1 MVAQI
6 SKCRLCETDKLE
18 IVIDLKQQ
26 SLSGYFPSSAE
37 TDVEVLPLI
46 LVKCAECNLV
56 QLQHSVSQ
64 TTLYHENYGYR
75 SGINTTMSNHLASL
89 VRSIENKLN
98 IKDADIVIDIASNDG
113 TLLNSYQ
120 NKKLIRIGVDPLAE
134 HLSEYYEPGIKK
146 ISNFFNEEVVTP
158 FLSGEKAK
166 VITSVAVF
174 YDLERPKDFVKAI
187 RNLLDINGIWVLE
200 QSDLGS
206 MIESNSFDTICH
218 EHLEYYSLGVINIL
232 LKQNNLRIF
241 DVELN
246 ASNGGSHRIF
256 ACHENSNFE
265 TNNRAINHLLSREH
279 RQKLSENETYF
290 EFMQRCEVEM
300 QKLCKFIEKEQAKGK
315 TFHVYGASTKG
326 NVLLQYCGLSAKQI
340 EMAADR
346 NPRKWGCY
354 TPGTKIPIQSE
365 ETSRSAK
372 PDYLVVLPWHFR
384 QEFIARETELLK
396 QGTSL
401 IFPLPNFEIF
411 SGDET

>member
-6 SKCRLCETDKLE
+6 SKCRLCETEKLE

-37 TDVEVLPLI
+37 TDVDAFPLI
-46 LVKCAECNLV
+46 LVKCANCNLV

-89 VRSIENKLN
+89 VRSIEDKLN
-98 IKDADIVIDIASNDG
+98 FKDGDIVIDIASNDG
-113 TLLNSYQ
+113 TLLNSYL
-120 NKKLIRIGVDPLAE
+120 NKKLTRIGVDPLSD
-134 HLSEYYEPGIKK
+134 HLSEYYEAGIKK
-146 ISNFFNEEVVTP
+146 ISKFFSEEVVTP
-158 FLSGEKAK
+158 FLDGKKAK
-166 VITSVAVF
+166 VITSIAVF
-174 YDLERPKDFVKAI
+174 YDLERPKDFVTAI
-187 RNLLDINGIWVLE
+187 RNLLDINGMWVLE

-206 MIESNSFDTICH
+206 MIDSNSFDTICH
-218 EHLEYYSLGVINIL
+218 EHLEYYSLNVINVL
-232 LKQNNLRIF
+232 LTECKLRIF
-241 DVELN
+241 DAELN
-246 ASNGGSHRIF
+246 ASNGGSLRIY

-265 TNNRAINHLLSREH
+265 TNNRALDHLLRSED
-279 RQKLSENETYF
+279 RQKLSENETYLD
-290 EFMQRCEVEM
+290 FMQKCDVEM

-326 NVLLQYCGLSAKQI
+326 NVLLQYCGLDTEQI

-365 ETSRSAK
+365 ETSRNAK
-372 PDYLVVLPWHFR
+372 PDYLIVLPWHFR
-384 QEFIARETELLK
+384 QEFIAREAELLR

-411 SGDET
+411 SGYET

>member
-6 SKCRLCETDKLE
+6 SKCRLCETEKLE

-26 SLSGYFPSSAE
+26 SLSGHFPSSAE
-37 TDVEVLPLI
+37 TDVDAFPLI
-46 LVKCAECNLV
+46 LVKCANCNLV

-89 VRSIENKLN
+89 VRSIEDKLN
-98 IKDADIVIDIASNDG
+98 FKDGDIVIDIASNDG
-113 TLLNSYQ
+113 TLLNSYL
-120 NKKLIRIGVDPLAE
+120 NKKLTRIGVDPLSH
-134 HLSEYYEPGIKK
+134 HLSEYYEAGIKK
-146 ISNFFNEEVVTP
+146 IPEFFSEEVVTP
-158 FLSGEKAK
+158 FLDGKKAK
-166 VITSVAVF
+166 VITSIAVF
-174 YDLERPKDFVKAI
+174 YDLERPRDFVTAI
-187 RNLLDINGIWVLE
+187 RNLLDINGMWVLE

-206 MIESNSFDTICH
+206 MIDSNSFDTICH
-218 EHLEYYSLGVINIL
+218 EHLEYYSLSVINVL
-232 LKQNNLRIF
+232 LTECKLRIF
-241 DVELN
+241 DAELN
-246 ASNGGSHRIF
+246 ASNGGSHRIY

-265 TNNRAINHLLSREH
+265 TNNRALDHLLRSED
-279 RQKLSENETYF
+279 RQKLSENETYLD
-290 EFMQRCEVEM
+290 FMQKCDVEM
-300 QKLCKFIEKEQAKGK
+300 QKLCKFIDKEQAKGK

-326 NVLLQYCGLSAKQI
+326 NVLLQYCGLDTEQI

-365 ETSRSAK
+365 ETSRNAK

-384 QEFIARETELLK
+384 QEFIAREAELLR

-411 SGDET
+411 SGYET

>member
-6 SKCRLCETDKLE
+6 FKCRLCDAEKLE
-18 IVIDLKQQ
+18 TIVDLKQQ

-37 TDVEVLPLI
+37 TDVEAFPLI
-46 LVKCAECNLV
+46 LVKCADCGLV

-75 SGINTTMSNHLASL
+75 SGINTTMTNHLASL
-89 VRSIENKLN
+89 VKSIEDKLN
-98 IKDADIVIDIASNDG
+98 LKDGDIVIDIASNDG

-120 NKKLIRIGVDPLAE
+120 NKKLTRIGVDPLSE
-134 HLSEYYEPGIKK
+134 NLSEYYELGITK
-146 ISNFFNEEVVTP
+146 ISQFFSEKVLTP
-158 FLSGEKAK
+158 FLDGKKAK

-174 YDLERPKDFVKAI
+174 YDLERPTDFVNGI
-187 RNLLDINGIWVLE
+187 RNLLDLDGIWVLE

-218 EHLEYYSLGVINIL
+218 EHLEYYSLSVINNL

-241 DVELN
+241 DAELN
-246 ASNGGSHRIF
+246 ASNGGSHRIY
-256 ACHENSNFE
+256 ACHGNSNFK
-265 TNNRAINHLLSREH
+265 TNNRVIDNLLNREYS
-279 RQKLSENETYF
+279 QKLSEIETYV
-290 EFMQRCEVEM
+290 EFMQKCDGEM
-300 QKLCKFIEKEQAKGK
+300 RKLCKFIEKEQAKGK

-326 NVLLQYCGLSAKQI
+326 NVLLQYCGLGKNQI

-365 ETSRSAK
+365 ETSRNAK

-384 QEFIARETELLK
+384 QEFIAREDELLK
-396 QGTSL
+396 QGTSF

-411 SGDET
+411 SGYET